1 MNTHH
6 PTRRARPGARL
17 AGLAIAAV
25 AVAALAVPTSLS
37 LTQADP
43 RPSAPPGTRAPATGA
58 GAGAGTTVANV
69 VDLPGAS
76 GELVF
81 SSYLGGQEWDEA
93 TGVATDREDN
103 TYVTGFTLSEDFP
116 RIGAGTRGHV
126 AIVDAF
132 VTKIAADGSRIEWS
146 TQLGGVD
153 MDMANAITL
162 DTDGN
167 VYVVGRTGSPDFPT
181 RNGLQ
186 NRLRGNNCTG
196 EPCHDAFVVKLSPTG
211 TIVWSTLLGGT
222 LNEEAVSVAVDTDSA
237 VYVAGLTDSPNLP
250 VRNAFQPRFQSP
262 PCEGDVPC
270 PYDAFVT
277 KLAPTGNRI
286 VYSTY
291 LGGHGGDL
299 ARGIDVDDDHNA
311 YITGSTQSADFPR
324 VRAFQNTMR
333 GEACG
338 PPPGEPCR
346 QAFLTKLNPDGN
358 TAAYS
363 TYLGGREH
371 DDAYGVAVDRQHRA
385 HVTGATQSPD
395 FPTRNALHPTLNN
408 SACTSEQPEEFCDDG
423 FVTKFTPDGQQL
435 VYSTYLRGRAE
446 DQGLSIDTTK
456 NGRALVAGRTDS
468 TDFLTTAN
476 AAQRDFGGYID
487 GFALQLRPNG
497 TPVWATFLGG
507 SDADRATGIAADTD
521 GDAHLA
527 GRTLSPD
534 FPTERP
540 FQPNLKDQDYDA
552 FVSIIKK

>member
-1 MNTHH
+1 MNTHCL
-6 PTRRARPGARL
+6 TRRAHPGAWM
-17 AGLAIAAV
+17 AGL
-25 AVAALAVPTSLS
+25 AVAALAVPAYLS
-37 LTQADP
+37 LTHADP
-43 RPSAPPGTRAPATGA
+43 RPSAPSRQPVPPWPAEPPL
-58 GAGAGTTVANV
+58 ANV
-69 VDLPGAS
+69 VDLPGSS

-93 TGVATDREDN
+93 TGVATDRDGN

-116 RIGAGTRGHV
+116 RVGAGTRGHD

-153 MDMANAITL
+153 MDMANAVTV
-162 DTDGN
+162 DADGN

-186 NRLRGNNCTG
+186 NRLNGRACTG
-196 EPCHDAFVVKLSPTG
+196 EPCHDAFVVKLCPTG
-211 TIVWSTLLGGT
+211 THPVVHPARRNPERGGRLRRGRPAT
-222 LNEEAVSVAVDTDSA
+222 PPCTSPASPTPPTCRSA
-237 VYVAGLTDSPNLP
+237 TPSS
-250 VRNAFQPRFQSP
+250 PRFQSP
-262 PCEGDVPC
+262 PCEGDLPC

-277 KLAPTGNRI
+277 KLAPTGEPHR
-286 VYSTY
+286 
-291 LGGHGGDL
+291 LQHLPRRHGGDL
-299 ARGIDVDDDHNA
+299 ARGIDVDDDGNA
-311 YITGSTQSADFPR
+311 YITGSTQSPDFPK

-346 QAFLTKLNPDGN
+346 QAFLTKLNPSGA

-395 FPTRNALHPTLNN
+395 FPTRNALQPTLNN

-423 FVTKFTPDGQQL
+423 FVTKFARQRP
-435 VYSTYLRGRAE
+435 SN
-446 DQGLSIDTTK
+446 S
-456 NGRALVAGRTDS
+456 
-468 TDFLTTAN
+468 TTAPTC
-476 AAQRDFGGYID
+476 AAAPRTRASASTSPRTAAPWSPD
-487 GFALQLRPNG
+487 APTPPTSSPPPTPPNPTSAATSTASPCKLRRNG
-497 TPVWATFLGG
+497 TPVWSTFLGG
-507 SDADRATGIAADTD
+507 TDADRATGIAADRH

-534 FPTERP
+534 FPTRRP